1 MSADLHPSRRGDA
14 VEAPLLE
21 RLVAALR
28 CLPGV
33 GPKSAQR
40 MAFHLLERDREG
52 GRRLAEVMS
61 EAMERVGRCRMC
73 RTLTEEATC
82 ALCLDERRDRSL
94 LCVVETPADLESI
107 EQANAYTG
115 MYFVLMGRLSPMDG
129 IGPDELGVERLLQ
142 VVRDHPVREV
152 ILATN
157 LTVEGEATADYLA
170 TLLHDAGVSVSRLA
184 RGIPVGGELEYLDQ
198 GTVAQALRGRAAVES
213 AGE

>member
-1 MSADLHPSRRGDA
+1 MTAAVSTSRSIEGLRK
-14 VEAPLLE
+14 
-21 RLVAALR
+21 ALCR
-28 CLPGV
+28 LPGV
-33 GPKSAQR
+33 GPRSASR

-52 GRRLAEVMS
+52 ALQIAEALEQALSKV
-61 EAMERVGRCRMC
+61 VRCPRSNNFC
-73 RTLTEEATC
+73 EQDTCTLCDTA
-82 ALCLDERRDRSL
+82 RRDESL

-170 TLLHDAGVSVSRLA
+170 ALLHDAGVSVSRLA